1 MKFNLKSLAVTL
13 TMVTA
18 LLFSTNIN
26 AQSSCCGGEKHDEK
40 TCTTKHKDG
49 EKTVSCGT
57 ASKTKESTSGCA
69 PSSCRGSQTKFGEA
83 KVISN
88 LRTKLIALKAKME
101 KSKTTKFDA
110 RSYDIHGVI
119 GKTDD
124 ESLQIIVR
132 EVKLIE
138 KEFSNK
144 TKFTS
149 LAFALPKNKA
159 KQITYLESRI
169 EGLKKF
175 L

>member
-1 MKFNLKSLAVTL
+1 MKLNLKSLAVTM
-13 TMVTA
+13 TMATA
-18 LLFSTNIN
+18 MLFSTNAN

-40 TCTTKHKDG
+40 ACTTEHKDG
-49 EKTVSCGT
+49 EKSASCAA
-57 ASKTKESTSGCA
+57 ASKTDEATSGCA

-88 LRTKLIALKAKME
+88 LRTNLVALKAEME

-110 RSYDIHGVI
+110 RSYDIHGVV
-119 GKTDD
+119 GETDD
-124 ESLQIIVR
+124 ESLQIIVK
-132 EVKLIE
+132 EVKLME

-144 TKFTS
+144 TKFKP
-149 LAFALPKNKA
+149 LAFVLPESKA
-159 KQITYLESRI
+159 KQVTYLQARI